1 MSFTFSIPVWIHF
14 VAFSCLILMDRNCNA
29 MLNKS
34 SESEHPCLVSD
45 LRDLLTFHHV
55 EKLVKSFDVGC
66 EYVAFI
72 ILRMFPLYS
81 LCGEVFHCNMM
92 LNLVKT
98 FFCIY
103 QDDNMIFFLQFV
115 NVVCRVD

>member
-1 MSFTFSIPVWIHF
+1 
-14 VAFSCLILMDRNCNA
+14 

-45 LRDLLTFHHV
+45 LRDLSTFHHG
-55 EKLVKSFDVGC
+55 EKLVKTFDVGC

-72 ILRMFPLYS
+72 ILRMFPQYS
-81 LCGEVFHCNMM
+81 LCGEVFNCEMM
-92 LNLVKT
+92 LNFVKT

-103 QDDNMIFFLQFV
+103 QDDSIIFILQFV
-115 NVVCRVD
+115 NVVCHVD